1 MDACRGCR
9 HFGFRLM
16 IQNPYGYYGDI
27 PCLRCKRYNE
37 KQDLYEEQEFFNPK
51 ENWYDFKNNPNS

>member
-1 MDACRGCR
+1 
-9 HFGFRLM
+9 M